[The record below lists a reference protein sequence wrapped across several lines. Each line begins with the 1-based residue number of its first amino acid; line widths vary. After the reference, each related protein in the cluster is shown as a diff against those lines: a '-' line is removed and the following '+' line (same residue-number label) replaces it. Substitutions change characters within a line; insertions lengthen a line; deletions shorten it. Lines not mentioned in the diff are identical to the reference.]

1 LFVAYRRSGDLVG
14 PERPRTVRFIR
25 SDRLVPDMASFEQA
39 EDRILDKMIC
49 MRCNARN
56 PKRAES
62 CRKCGYKKLRPKA
75 KERRAA

>member
-1 LFVAYRRSGDLVG
+1 
-14 PERPRTVRFIR
+14 
-25 SDRLVPDMASFEQA
+25 MASFEQA

>member
-1 LFVAYRRSGDLVG
+1 
-14 PERPRTVRFIR
+14 
-25 SDRLVPDMASFEQA
+25 MASFEEA
-39 EDRILDKMIC
+39 EARILDKMIC

-56 PKRAES
+56 PERADS

>member
-1 LFVAYRRSGDLVG
+1 
-14 PERPRTVRFIR
+14 
-25 SDRLVPDMASFEQA
+25 MAQFDTA
-39 EDRILDKMIC
+39 ADRILNKMIC

-56 PKRAES
+56 PERADS